1 MAQKLVNTQ
10 IQEQQLAQV
19 QQQRLNAQQV
29 MFVRMLE
36 MPLTQYEEYVK
47 TEIDENPALE
57 PDIQENSDSDD
68 RYDGGE
74 EISNSNEDIDAAIDR
89 YDDDRYDDDYVPTAS
104 ASYATSDKAGN
115 ETPVWGNSESF
126 YDTLHSQ
133 MGEQDLTERQELIM
147 DYIIGSLDSDGLF
160 RKDITSLSD
169 EIAIHEYIDVSP
181 EEIEKVL
188 TILQGFDP
196 AGIGAQNLQ
205 QCLLIQIFRKKATP
219 LTKLMYQVI
228 NDYYEEFTR
237 KHWKKIE
244 ELMQMDSITAEKVF
258 GEIRKLNPRPGAALG
273 ETMGRNTQHVTP
285 DFIVTVSEEGEIY
298 FSMPKGRIPQLHVSQ
313 DFENM
318 IQGYRQ
324 NPNSMTRSDKEAL
337 LYAQKKVSKAK
348 AYIDLHAD
356 MATRIGKPMVMEEF
370 GFPRDGFQFSKTSTT
385 HCRDEFYAYIFSLI
399 EADRAAKGPFAG
411 CNFWGWGGF
420 AEPST
425 EHIWWAVGDDYTGD
439 PAQEQQGLNSVF
451 ASDESTCNIIR
462 DAAQRLR

>member
-74 EISNSNEDIDAAIDR
+74 ETGNSNEDIDAAIDR

-133 MGEQDLTERQELIM
+133 MGEQDLTERQELLM

-181 EEIEKVL
+181 EEIEKVV
-188 TILQGFDP
+188 Q
-196 AGIGAQNLQ
+196 
-205 QCLLIQIFRKKATP
+205 
-219 LTKLMYQVI
+219 
-228 NDYYEEFTR
+228 
-237 KHWKKIE
+237 
-244 ELMQMDSITAEKVF
+244 
-258 GEIRKLNPRPGAALG
+258 
-273 ETMGRNTQHVTP
+273 
-285 DFIVTVSEEGEIY
+285 
-298 FSMPKGRIPQLHVSQ
+298 
-313 DFENM
+313 
-318 IQGYRQ
+318 
-324 NPNSMTRSDKEAL
+324 
-337 LYAQKKVSKAK
+337 
-348 AYIDLHAD
+348 
-356 MATRIGKPMVMEEF
+356 
-370 GFPRDGFQFSKTSTT
+370 
-385 HCRDEFYAYIFSLI
+385 
-399 EADRAAKGPFAG
+399 
-411 CNFWGWGGF
+411 
-420 AEPST
+420 
-425 EHIWWAVGDDYTGD
+425 
-439 PAQEQQGLNSVF
+439 
-451 ASDESTCNIIR
+451 
-462 DAAQRLR
+462 

>member
-1 MAQKLVNTQ
+1 M
-10 IQEQQLAQV
+10 
-19 QQQRLNAQQV
+19 
-29 MFVRMLE
+29 
-36 MPLTQYEEYVK
+36 K

-74 EISNSNEDIDAAIDR
+74 ETGNSNEDIDAAIDR

-285 DFIVTVSEEGEIY
+285 DFIVTVGED
-298 FSMPKGRIPQLHVSQ
+298 G
-313 DFENM
+313 
-318 IQGYRQ
+318 
-324 NPNSMTRSDKEAL
+324 MTRSDKEAL
-337 LYAQKKVSKAK
+337 LYAQQKVSKAK
-348 AYIDLHAD
+348 AYIDAMKQRQQTMVLTMKTIISLQRKFILSGDESDLIPMKLKDIAD
-356 MATRIGKPMVMEEF
+356 RTNMDMSTVSRVCASKYAEMPWGIIQLKSFFSEGYDTGDGETVSTKEIRKALKELIDNEPQGKPLSDIRLAAELKKMGYPIARRTVAKYREKM
-370 GFPRDGFQFSKTSTT
+370 GIPTS
-385 HCRDEFYAYIFSLI
+385 
-399 EADRAAKGPFAG
+399 
-411 CNFWGWGGF
+411 N
-420 AEPST
+420 
-425 EHIWWAVGDDYTGD
+425 
-439 PAQEQQGLNSVF
+439 
-451 ASDESTCNIIR
+451 
-462 DAAQRLR
+462 LRR